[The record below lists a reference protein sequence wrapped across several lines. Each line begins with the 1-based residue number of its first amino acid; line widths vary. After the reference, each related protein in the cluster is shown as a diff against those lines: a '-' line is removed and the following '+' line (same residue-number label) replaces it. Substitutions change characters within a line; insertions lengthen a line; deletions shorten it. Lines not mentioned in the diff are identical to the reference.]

1 MPGFIPRLLL
11 PVALMAAGAPLA
23 ERLAVAERPAQAVQ
37 QEFVLEAIV
46 ASVDDKPI
54 TLSELNARI
63 IPPRKLTYDQ
73 AARDEQARKVLDAI
87 VLERLL
93 EAEATAKKVS
103 VADEEINEYISEV
116 AQKNSLSLEQ
126 FESELRKEGQTM
138 ENYRKQVRLDIMRSK
153 LMSTM
158 MRGGV
163 SISNTEVDEY
173 IEKHPELRVSGTA
186 LKLSVLTISAQNRT
200 LEQVQTKV
208 EEVVTALAAGDPFK
222 EVAQRFSDGPN
233 AQDGGSLGLVAEQD
247 LNGQILQAVAQLD
260 AGQYSKPLA
269 SELGVQVFFVEKRFS
284 ALDEDEDE
292 ERRNVIREEVKATLQ
307 RQKSRERLASYF
319 ETDLYKNHSVDKKL

>member
-1 MPGFIPRLLL
+1 MAICLG
-11 PVALMAAGAPLA
+11 VAARPSAAETSAAKG
-23 ERLAVAERPAQAVQ
+23 Q
-37 QEFVLEAIV
+37 QEFVLDAIV

-54 TLSELNARI
+54 TLSELSARI
-63 IPPRKLTYDQ
+63 IPPRKLTYEQ
-73 AARDEQARKVLDAI
+73 AAHDEQARKVLDAI
-87 VLERLL
+87 ILERLL
-93 EAEATAKKVS
+93 EAEAAEKKISVS
-103 VADEEINEYISEV
+103 DEEINEYVSEV
-116 AQKNSLSLEQ
+116 AQKNSLTPDQ

-138 ENYRKQVRLDIMRSK
+138 QNYRKQVRLDILRSK

-163 SISNTEVDEY
+163 SISNAEVDEY
-173 IEKHPELRVSGTA
+173 IEKNPALKVSGTA
-186 LKLSVLTISAQNRT
+186 LKLSVLTIAAQNRT
-200 LEQVQTKV
+200 PEQVQTKV
-208 EEVVTALAAGDPFK
+208 GEVVTALEAGDPFK
-222 EVAQRFSDGPN
+222 DVAQRFSDGPN
-233 AQDGGSLGLVAEQD
+233 AQEGGSLGLVAEQD

-284 ALDEDEDE
+284 ALDEEDDE

-307 RQKSRERLASYF
+307 KQKSRERLASYF